1 MHIIPRGGGTGL
13 TGGAVPLT
21 ENCIIINTEKLN
33 HIEGIQERPAGP
45 GEEKGLSVLKVEAGV
60 VTQDAM
66 RYASERGYVF
76 ATDPTSAWAST
87 IGGNIAENAG
97 GKTAV
102 LWGTAI
108 DNIVAYTI
116 AMPGSGLLTVRRIG
130 HPRRKILPDDQVT
143 FEVRGQNGELLKTVS
158 LRGDAIRKKGLWK
171 DITNK
176 TLGGLPG
183 LQKEGVDGVITS
195 AEFILYHKY
204 PEKQTFCLEFFGDS
218 MDEASRVIVDISCKS
233 SRNHQN

>member
-1 MHIIPRGGGTGL
+1 
-13 TGGAVPLT
+13 
-21 ENCIIINTEKLN
+21 
-33 HIEGIQERPAGP
+33 
-45 GEEKGLSVLKVEAGV
+45 
-60 VTQDAM
+60 M

-97 GKTAV
+97 DKTAV

-143 FEVRGQNGELLKTVS
+143 FEVRGQNGELLKTAS
-158 LRGDAIRKKGLWK
+158 LWRARE
-171 DITNK
+171 
-176 TLGGLPG
+176 GGPV
-183 LQKEGVDGVITS
+183 QSHS
-195 AEFILYHKY
+195 A
-204 PEKQTFCLEFFGDS
+204 
-218 MDEASRVIVDISCKS
+218 
-233 SRNHQN
+233 